1 MSEEAILNLLVENNT
16 YLSPSHIF
24 ISAFRIVG
32 WWIVKGL
39 IFLANCCQDFY
50 KACFQFLDF
59 TEYEPVKNFLSE
71 FKVGVVVVLTISFV
85 IIGYKL
91 LFSTNK
97 NPTVI
102 NNFMIG
108 MFVLCASA
116 TLLTT
121 LNTAMLSANAYI
133 TGGYGGSGNAAN
145 QVVSSCLTDLIYI
158 DKQVGLENMN
168 PENLPHEQLS
178 DEILNNLNFIE
189 VVKDDN
195 KYLTTDNA
203 KKILQKKAVYVPG
216 NTYVLDDIYNGVLM
230 TDFASEY
237 YYRYHLDFFSS
248 TLILLSLVITFAV
261 LGYKVIK
268 LIWEI
273 ITGQFLVILFSGE
286 IVSGQTIKKILEC
299 LRNTYVV
306 MLYTMVSIK
315 LYLLAIDYIMANFT
329 GVIRGGII
337 LCLAFAIIDGPVMI
351 EKILGLDAGLQ
362 SGTAKILAMAHLMS
376 SGARNTMNMVQS
388 QRMNQSMR
396 DMKNAMTTES
406 HSQSDLNN
414 QMRGEMNNQV
424 GSEQRN
430 NFNPENTPNTENQSE
445 NNTNFTDE
453 NGIASENVPN
463 GEEANEFSSMYS
475 DMSENFM
482 PNATEE
488 GDGDITSSMDAELK
502 SGSAG
507 AALHNEQKSNL
518 QEFQQNENDN
528 ASSDMPN
535 ENIFESTV
543 DNNLENHNGSLSDTY
558 NLSWSGG
565 ELQEQLSGKQKGSET
580 FKYNVDANLHQSV
593 EGALEKQDAKNNT
606 NLNGENMSY
615 QNENRSS
622 KNDMK
627 MEKEKLNKE

>member
-1 MSEEAILNLLVENNT
+1 MSEEAILNLLVENHT

-50 KACFQFLDF
+50 KACFRFLDF
-59 TEYEPVKNFLSE
+59 TEYEPVENFLSE
-71 FKVGVVVVLTISFV
+71 FKVGVVVIMTISFV

-97 NPTVI
+97 KPNVI
-102 NNFMIG
+102 TNFMIG

-116 TLLTT
+116 TLLNTI
-121 LNTAMLSANAYI
+121 NTAMFSANAYI
-133 TGGYGGSGNAAN
+133 TAGYGGSGNAAN

-168 PENLPHEQLS
+168 PKNLPHEQLS

-248 TLILLSLVITFAV
+248 ALILLSLIITFSV

-315 LYLLAIDYIMANFT
+315 LYLLAVDYIMANFT

-337 LCLAFAIIDGPVMI
+337 LCLAFAIIDGPIMI

-376 SGARNTMNMVQS
+376 SGVRNTMNMVQS
-388 QRMNQSMR
+388 HRMNQSMQ
-396 DMKNAMTTES
+396 DMKEAMTTES
-406 HSQSDLNN
+406 NPTSNLNN
-414 QMRGEMNNQV
+414 QMQGEMNNQV

-430 NFNPENTPNTENQSE
+430 NFNSENTPNTENQFE
-445 NNTNFTDE
+445 NDTSFTDE
-453 NGIASENVPN
+453 NGEDFENVPN
-463 GEEANEFSSMYS
+463 EEGTNEISSMYS
-475 DMSENFM
+475 DISEDFLSDAVEN
-482 PNATEE
+482 P
-488 GDGDITSSMDAELK
+488 DGDITSSMDADLR
-502 SGSAG
+502 SGSVG
-507 AALHNEQKSNL
+507 APYNEQNSNL
-518 QEFQQNENDN
+518 QEFQQNE
-528 ASSDMPN
+528 SSHVSADMPR
-535 ENIFESTV
+535 ENIFESTA
-543 DNNLENHNGSLSDTY
+543 DNNFESHNSSLSDAY
-558 NLSWSGG
+558 NSG
-565 ELQEQLSGKQKGSET
+565 SSVTQKGSEA
-580 FKYNVDANLHQSV
+580 FKYNADAN
-593 EGALEKQDAKNNT
+593 NIT
-606 NLNGENMSY
+606 LNGGNMPY
-615 QNENRSS
+615 QSERRAN

-627 MEKEKLNKE
+627 MEKGKLNKE

>member
-1 MSEEAILNLLVENNT
+1 MSEEAILNLLVENHT

-50 KACFQFLDF
+50 KACFRFLDF
-59 TEYEPVKNFLSE
+59 TEYEPVENFLSE
-71 FKVGVVVVLTISFV
+71 FKVGVVVIMTISFV

-97 NPTVI
+97 KPSVI
-102 NNFMIG
+102 TNFIIG

-116 TLLTT
+116 TLLNTI
-121 LNTAMLSANAYI
+121 NTAMFSANAYI
-133 TGGYGGSGNAAN
+133 TGSYGGSGAAAN
-145 QVVSSCLTDLIYI
+145 QVVSSCLTDLLYI
-158 DKQVGLENMN
+158 DKQIGLENMN

-178 DEILNNLNFIE
+178 DEVLNNLNFIE
-189 VVKDDN
+189 VVKEDN

-203 KKILQKKAVYVPG
+203 KNILQKKAVYVPG

-248 TLILLSLVITFAV
+248 VLILVSLVITFAV

-315 LYLLAIDYIMANFT
+315 LYLLAVDYIMANFT

-376 SGARNTMNMVQS
+376 SSARNTMNMVQS
-388 QRMNQSMR
+388 HRMNQSMR
-396 DMKNAMTTES
+396 DMRNAMTTES
-406 HSQSDLNN
+406 HSQSELND
-414 QMRGEMNNQV
+414 QMRGEMNNQAR
-424 GSEQRN
+424 SEQRS
-430 NFNPENTPNTENQSE
+430 NFNTDNTPNTENQSE
-445 NNTNFTDE
+445 NNTNFTNE
-453 NGIASENVPN
+453 NGVDSENVPN
-463 GEEANEFSSMYS
+463 GEETNEFSAMYS
-475 DMSENFM
+475 DMPGDYIT

-488 GDGDITSSMDAELK
+488 RDGDITSSMDAELK
-502 SGSAG
+502 SESVG
-507 AALHNEQKSNL
+507 APHNEQNSNL
-518 QEFQQNENDN
+518 QEFQQNENPN
-528 ASSDMPN
+528 ASIEMPK
-535 ENIFESTV
+535 ENIFESTA
-543 DNNLENHNGSLSDTY
+543 DTNLEDRNGSLSDIY
-558 NLSWSGG
+558 NLSGTGG
-565 ELQEQLSGKQKGSET
+565 EFQEQLGENQKGSGN
-580 FKYNVDANLHQSV
+580 FKYNVDANLYQSV
-593 EGALEKQDAKNNT
+593 DSGVEKQSAKDNT
-606 NLNGENMSY
+606 ISSDRNMSY
-615 QNENRSS
+615 QNENRSN

-627 MEKEKLNKE
+627 MEKGKLNKE

>member
-1 MSEEAILNLLVENNT
+1 MSEEAILDLLVENSN
-16 YLSPSHIF
+16 YLSPSNIF
-24 ISAFRIVG
+24 ISPFRIVG

-50 KACFQFLDF
+50 EACFRFLDF

-71 FKVGVVVVLTISFV
+71 FKVGVVVILTISFV

-97 NPTVI
+97 KPTVI
-102 NNFMIG
+102 TNFMIG

-116 TLLTT
+116 TLLNT
-121 LNTAMLSANAYI
+121 LNTAMFSANAYI
-133 TGGYGGSGNAAN
+133 TDSYGENGNAAN

-158 DKQVGLENMN
+158 DKQIGLENMN
-168 PENLPHEQLS
+168 PENLPHEQLG
-178 DEILNNLNFIE
+178 DEALNNLNFIE
-189 VVKDDN
+189 VVKEDN

-203 KKILQKKAVYVPG
+203 KNILQKKAVYVPG

-248 TLILLSLVITFAV
+248 VLILLSLVITFAV

-315 LYLLAIDYIMANFT
+315 LYLLAVDYIMANFT

-388 QRMNQSMR
+388 HRMNQSMR
-396 DMKNAMTTES
+396 DMRNAMTTEG

-424 GSEQRN
+424 SSEQRS
-430 NFNPENTPNTENQSE
+430 NFNTENTPNTENQSE
-445 NNTNFTDE
+445 NNTNFTNE
-453 NGIASENVPN
+453 NGVDSENVPN
-463 GEEANEFSSMYS
+463 GEETNEFSAMYS
-475 DMSENFM
+475 DMPGDYIT

-488 GDGDITSSMDAELK
+488 RDGDITSSMDAELK
-502 SGSAG
+502 SESAG
-507 AALHNEQKSNL
+507 APHNEQNSNL
-518 QEFQQNENDN
+518 QEFQQNENPN
-528 ASSDMPN
+528 ASIEMPK
-535 ENIFESTV
+535 ENIFESTA
-543 DNNLENHNGSLSDTY
+543 DTNLEDRNGSLSDIY
-558 NLSWSGG
+558 NLSGTGG
-565 ELQEQLSGKQKGSET
+565 EFQEQLGENQKGSGN
-580 FKYNVDANLHQSV
+580 FKYNVDANLYQSV
-593 EGALEKQDAKNNT
+593 DSGVEKQSAKDNT
-606 NLNGENMSY
+606 ISSDRNMSY
-615 QNENRSS
+615 QNENRSN

-627 MEKEKLNKE
+627 MEKGKLNKE

>member
-1 MSEEAILNLLVENNT
+1 MSEEAILDLLVENSN
-16 YLSPSHIF
+16 YLSPSNIF
-24 ISAFRIVG
+24 ISPFRIVG

-50 KACFQFLDF
+50 EACFRFLDF

-71 FKVGVVVVLTISFV
+71 FKVGVVVILTISFV

-97 NPTVI
+97 KPTVI
-102 NNFMIG
+102 TNFMIG

-116 TLLTT
+116 TLLNT
-121 LNTAMLSANAYI
+121 LNTAMFSANAYI
-133 TGGYGGSGNAAN
+133 TDSYGENGNAAN

-158 DKQVGLENMN
+158 DKQIGLENMN
-168 PENLPHEQLS
+168 PENLPHEQLG
-178 DEILNNLNFIE
+178 DEVLNNLNFIE
-189 VVKDDN
+189 VVKEDN

-203 KKILQKKAVYVPG
+203 KNILQKKAVYVPG

-248 TLILLSLVITFAV
+248 VLILLSLVITFAV

-315 LYLLAIDYIMANFT
+315 LYLLAVDYIMANFT

-388 QRMNQSMR
+388 HRMNQSMR
-396 DMKNAMTTES
+396 DMRNAMTTEG

-424 GSEQRN
+424 SSEQRS
-430 NFNPENTPNTENQSE
+430 NFNTENTPNTENQSE
-445 NNTNFTDE
+445 NNTNFTNE
-453 NGIASENVPN
+453 NGVDSENVPN
-463 GEEANEFSSMYS
+463 GEETNEFSAMYS
-475 DMSENFM
+475 DMPGDYIT

-488 GDGDITSSMDAELK
+488 RDGDITSSMDAELK
-502 SGSAG
+502 SESVG
-507 AALHNEQKSNL
+507 APHNEQNSNL
-518 QEFQQNENDN
+518 QEFQQNENPN
-528 ASSDMPN
+528 ASIEMPK
-535 ENIFESTV
+535 ENIFESTA
-543 DNNLENHNGSLSDTY
+543 DTNLEDRNGSLSDIY
-558 NLSWSGG
+558 NLSGTGG
-565 ELQEQLSGKQKGSET
+565 EFQEQLGENQKGSGN
-580 FKYNVDANLHQSV
+580 FKYNVDANLYQSV
-593 EGALEKQDAKNNT
+593 DSGVEKQSAKDNT
-606 NLNGENMSY
+606 ISSDRNMSY
-615 QNENRSS
+615 QNENRSN

-627 MEKEKLNKE
+627 MEKGKLNKE

>member
-1 MSEEAILNLLVENNT
+1 MSEEAILDLLVENSN
-16 YLSPSHIF
+16 YLSPSNIF
-24 ISAFRIVG
+24 ISPFRIVG

-50 KACFQFLDF
+50 EACFRFLDF

-71 FKVGVVVVLTISFV
+71 FKVGVVVILTISFV

-97 NPTVI
+97 KPTVI
-102 NNFMIG
+102 TNFMIG

-116 TLLTT
+116 TLLNT
-121 LNTAMLSANAYI
+121 LNTAMFSANAYI
-133 TGGYGGSGNAAN
+133 TDSYGENGNAAN
-145 QVVSSCLTDLIYI
+145 QVVSSCLTVLIYI
-158 DKQVGLENMN
+158 DKQIGLENMN
-168 PENLPHEQLS
+168 PENLPHEQLG
-178 DEILNNLNFIE
+178 DEVLNNLNFIE
-189 VVKDDN
+189 VVKEDN

-203 KKILQKKAVYVPG
+203 KNILQKKAVYVPG

-248 TLILLSLVITFAV
+248 VLILLSLVITFAV

-315 LYLLAIDYIMANFT
+315 LYLLAVDYIMANFT
-329 GVIRGGII
+329 GIIRGGII

-388 QRMNQSMR
+388 HRMNQSMR
-396 DMKNAMTTES
+396 DMRNAMTTEG

-424 GSEQRN
+424 SSEQRS
-430 NFNPENTPNTENQSE
+430 NFNTENTPNTENQSE
-445 NNTNFTDE
+445 NNTNFTNE
-453 NGIASENVPN
+453 NGVDSENVPN
-463 GEEANEFSSMYS
+463 GEETNEFSAMYS
-475 DMSENFM
+475 DMPGDYIT

-488 GDGDITSSMDAELK
+488 RDGDITSSMDAELK
-502 SGSAG
+502 SESAG
-507 AALHNEQKSNL
+507 APHNEQNSNL
-518 QEFQQNENDN
+518 QEFQQNENPN
-528 ASSDMPN
+528 ASIEMPK
-535 ENIFESTV
+535 ENIFESTA
-543 DNNLENHNGSLSDTY
+543 DTNLEDRNGSLSDIY
-558 NLSWSGG
+558 NLSGTGG
-565 ELQEQLSGKQKGSET
+565 EFQEQLGENQKGSGN
-580 FKYNVDANLHQSV
+580 FKYNVDANLYQSV
-593 EGALEKQDAKNNT
+593 DSGVEKQSAKDNT
-606 NLNGENMSY
+606 ISSDRNMSY
-615 QNENRSS
+615 QNENRSN

-627 MEKEKLNKE
+627 MEKGKLNKE

>member
-1 MSEEAILNLLVENNT
+1 MSEEAILNLLVENHT

-50 KACFQFLDF
+50 KACFRFLDF
-59 TEYEPVKNFLSE
+59 TEYEPVENFLSE
-71 FKVGVVVVLTISFV
+71 FKVGVVVIMTISFV

-97 NPTVI
+97 KPSVI
-102 NNFMIG
+102 TNFMIG

-116 TLLTT
+116 TLLNTI
-121 LNTAMLSANAYI
+121 NTAMFSANAYI
-133 TGGYGGSGNAAN
+133 TAGYGGSGNAAN

-168 PENLPHEQLS
+168 PKNLPHEQLS

-248 TLILLSLVITFAV
+248 ALILLSLIITFSV

-315 LYLLAIDYIMANFT
+315 LYLLAVDYIMANFT

-337 LCLAFAIIDGPVMI
+337 LCLAFAIIDGPIMI

-376 SGARNTMNMVQS
+376 SGVRNTMNMVQS
-388 QRMNQSMR
+388 HRMNQSMQ
-396 DMKNAMTTES
+396 DMKEAMTTES
-406 HSQSDLNN
+406 NPTSNLNN
-414 QMRGEMNNQV
+414 QMQGEMNNQV

-430 NFNPENTPNTENQSE
+430 NFNSENTPNTENQFE
-445 NNTNFTDE
+445 NDTSFTDE
-453 NGIASENVPN
+453 NGEDFENVPN
-463 GEEANEFSSMYS
+463 EEGTNEISSMYS
-475 DMSENFM
+475 DISEDFLSDAVEN
-482 PNATEE
+482 P
-488 GDGDITSSMDAELK
+488 DGDITSSMDADLR
-502 SGSAG
+502 SGSVG
-507 AALHNEQKSNL
+507 APYNEQNSNL
-518 QEFQQNENDN
+518 QEFQQNE
-528 ASSDMPN
+528 SSHVSADMPR
-535 ENIFESTV
+535 ENIFESTA
-543 DNNLENHNGSLSDTY
+543 DNNFESHNSSLSDAY
-558 NLSWSGG
+558 NSG
-565 ELQEQLSGKQKGSET
+565 SSVTQKGSEA
-580 FKYNVDANLHQSV
+580 FKYSADAN
-593 EGALEKQDAKNNT
+593 NIT
-606 NLNGENMSY
+606 LNGGNMPY
-615 QNENRSS
+615 QSERRAN

-627 MEKEKLNKE
+627 MEKGKLNKE

>member
-1 MSEEAILNLLVENNT
+1 MSEEAILDLLVENSN
-16 YLSPSHIF
+16 YLSPSNIF
-24 ISAFRIVG
+24 ISPFRIVG

-50 KACFQFLDF
+50 EACFRFLDF

-71 FKVGVVVVLTISFV
+71 FKVGVVVILTISFV

-97 NPTVI
+97 KPTVI
-102 NNFMIG
+102 TNFMIG

-116 TLLTT
+116 TLLNT
-121 LNTAMLSANAYI
+121 LNTAMFSANAYI
-133 TGGYGGSGNAAN
+133 TDSYGENGNAAN

-158 DKQVGLENMN
+158 DKQIGLENMN
-168 PENLPHEQLS
+168 PENLPHEQLG
-178 DEILNNLNFIE
+178 DEVLNNLNFIE
-189 VVKDDN
+189 VVKEDN

-203 KKILQKKAVYVPG
+203 KNILQKKAVYVPG

-248 TLILLSLVITFAV
+248 VLILLSLVITFAV

-315 LYLLAIDYIMANFT
+315 LYLLAVDYIMANFT
-329 GVIRGGII
+329 GIIRGGII

-388 QRMNQSMR
+388 HRMNQSMR
-396 DMKNAMTTES
+396 DMRNAMTTEG

-424 GSEQRN
+424 SSEQRS
-430 NFNPENTPNTENQSE
+430 NFNTENTPNTENQSE
-445 NNTNFTDE
+445 NNTNFTNE
-453 NGIASENVPN
+453 NGVDSENVPN
-463 GEEANEFSSMYS
+463 GEETNEFSAMYS
-475 DMSENFM
+475 DMPGDYIT

-488 GDGDITSSMDAELK
+488 RDGDITSSMDAELK
-502 SGSAG
+502 SESAG
-507 AALHNEQKSNL
+507 APHNEQNSNL
-518 QEFQQNENDN
+518 QEFQQNENPN
-528 ASSDMPN
+528 ASIEMPK
-535 ENIFESTV
+535 ENIFESTA
-543 DNNLENHNGSLSDTY
+543 DTNLEDRNGSLSDIY
-558 NLSWSGG
+558 NLSGTGG
-565 ELQEQLSGKQKGSET
+565 EFQEQLGENQKGSGN
-580 FKYNVDANLHQSV
+580 FKYNVDANLYQSV
-593 EGALEKQDAKNNT
+593 DSGVEKQSAKDNT
-606 NLNGENMSY
+606 ISSDRNMSY
-615 QNENRSS
+615 QNENRSN

-627 MEKEKLNKE
+627 MEKGKLNKE

>member
-1 MSEEAILNLLVENNT
+1 MSEEAILDLLVENSN
-16 YLSPSHIF
+16 YLSPSNIF
-24 ISAFRIVG
+24 ISPFRIVG

-50 KACFQFLDF
+50 EACFRFLDF

-71 FKVGVVVVLTISFV
+71 FKVGVVVILTISFV

-97 NPTVI
+97 KPTVI
-102 NNFMIG
+102 TNFMIG

-116 TLLTT
+116 TLLNT
-121 LNTAMLSANAYI
+121 LNTAMFSANAYI
-133 TGGYGGSGNAAN
+133 TDSYGENGNAAN

-158 DKQVGLENMN
+158 DKQIGLENMN
-168 PENLPHEQLS
+168 PENLPHEQLG
-178 DEILNNLNFIE
+178 DEALNNLNFIE
-189 VVKDDN
+189 VVKEDN

-203 KKILQKKAVYVPG
+203 KNILQKKAVYVPG

-248 TLILLSLVITFAV
+248 VLILLSLVITFAV

-315 LYLLAIDYIMANFT
+315 LYLLAVDYIMANFT

-388 QRMNQSMR
+388 HRMNQSMR
-396 DMKNAMTTES
+396 DMRNAMTTEG

-424 GSEQRN
+424 SSEQRS
-430 NFNPENTPNTENQSE
+430 NFNTENTPNTENQSE
-445 NNTNFTDE
+445 NNTNFTNE
-453 NGIASENVPN
+453 NGVDSENVPN
-463 GEEANEFSSMYS
+463 GEETNEFSAMYS
-475 DMSENFM
+475 DMPGDYIT

-488 GDGDITSSMDAELK
+488 RDGDITSSMDAELK
-502 SGSAG
+502 SESAG
-507 AALHNEQKSNL
+507 APHNEQNSNL
-518 QEFQQNENDN
+518 QEFQQNENPN
-528 ASSDMPN
+528 ASIEMPK
-535 ENIFESTV
+535 ENIFEYTA
-543 DNNLENHNGSLSDTY
+543 DTNLEDRNGSLSDIY
-558 NLSWSGG
+558 NLSGTGG
-565 ELQEQLSGKQKGSET
+565 EFQEQLGENQKGSGN
-580 FKYNVDANLHQSV
+580 FKYNVDANLYQSV
-593 EGALEKQDAKNNT
+593 DSGVEKQSAKDNT
-606 NLNGENMSY
+606 ISSDRNMSY
-615 QNENRSS
+615 QNENRSN

-627 MEKEKLNKE
+627 IEKGKLNKE

>member
-1 MSEEAILNLLVENNT
+1 MSEEAILNLLVENHT

-50 KACFQFLDF
+50 KACFRFLDF
-59 TEYEPVKNFLSE
+59 TEYEPVENFLSE
-71 FKVGVVVVLTISFV
+71 FKVGVVVIMTISFV

-97 NPTVI
+97 KPSVI
-102 NNFMIG
+102 TNFMIG

-116 TLLTT
+116 TLLNTI
-121 LNTAMLSANAYI
+121 NTAMFSANAYI
-133 TGGYGGSGNAAN
+133 TAGYGGSGNAAN

-158 DKQVGLENMN
+158 DKQIGLENMN
-168 PENLPHEQLS
+168 PENLPHEQLG
-178 DEILNNLNFIE
+178 DEVLNNLNFIE
-189 VVKDDN
+189 VVKEDN

-203 KKILQKKAVYVPG
+203 KNILQKKAVYVPG

-248 TLILLSLVITFAV
+248 VLILLSLVITFAV

-315 LYLLAIDYIMANFT
+315 LYLLAVDYIMANFT
-329 GVIRGGII
+329 GIIRGGII

-388 QRMNQSMR
+388 HRMNQSMR
-396 DMKNAMTTES
+396 DMRNAMTTEG

-424 GSEQRN
+424 SSEQRS
-430 NFNPENTPNTENQSE
+430 NFNTENTPNTENQSE
-445 NNTNFTDE
+445 NNTNFTNE
-453 NGIASENVPN
+453 NGVDSENVPN
-463 GEEANEFSSMYS
+463 GEETNEFSAMYS
-475 DMSENFM
+475 DMPGDYIT

-488 GDGDITSSMDAELK
+488 RDGDITSSMDAELK
-502 SGSAG
+502 SESAG
-507 AALHNEQKSNL
+507 APHNEQNSNL
-518 QEFQQNENDN
+518 QEFQQNENPN
-528 ASSDMPN
+528 ASIEMPK
-535 ENIFESTV
+535 ENIFESTA
-543 DNNLENHNGSLSDTY
+543 DTNLEDRNGSLSDIY
-558 NLSWSGG
+558 NLSGTGG
-565 ELQEQLSGKQKGSET
+565 EFQEQLGENQKGSGN
-580 FKYNVDANLHQSV
+580 FKYNVDANLYQSV
-593 EGALEKQDAKNNT
+593 DSGVEKQSAKDNT
-606 NLNGENMSY
+606 ISSDRNMSY
-615 QNENRSS
+615 QNENRSN

-627 MEKEKLNKE
+627 MEKGKLNKE

>member
-1 MSEEAILNLLVENNT
+1 MSEEAILNLLVENHT

-50 KACFQFLDF
+50 KACFRFLDF
-59 TEYEPVKNFLSE
+59 TEYEPVENFLSE
-71 FKVGVVVVLTISFV
+71 FKVGVVVIMTISFV

-97 NPTVI
+97 KPSVI
-102 NNFMIG
+102 TNFIIG

-116 TLLTT
+116 TLLNTI
-121 LNTAMLSANAYI
+121 NTAMFSANAYI
-133 TGGYGGSGNAAN
+133 TGSYGGSGNAAN

-168 PENLPHEQLS
+168 PKNLPHEQLS

-248 TLILLSLVITFAV
+248 VLILLSLVITFAV

-315 LYLLAIDYIMANFT
+315 LYLLAVDYIMANFT

-376 SGARNTMNMVQS
+376 SSARNTMNMVQS
-388 QRMNQSMR
+388 HRMNQSMR
-396 DMKNAMTTES
+396 DMRNAMTTES
-406 HSQSDLNN
+406 HSQSELND
-414 QMRGEMNNQV
+414 QMRGEMNNQAR
-424 GSEQRN
+424 SEQRS
-430 NFNPENTPNTENQSE
+430 NFNTDNTPNTENQSE
-445 NNTNFTDE
+445 NNTNFTNE
-453 NGIASENVPN
+453 NGVDSENVPN
-463 GEEANEFSSMYS
+463 GEETNEFSAMYS
-475 DMSENFM
+475 DMPGDYIT

-488 GDGDITSSMDAELK
+488 RDGDITSSMDAELK
-502 SGSAG
+502 SESVG
-507 AALHNEQKSNL
+507 APHNEQNSNL
-518 QEFQQNENDN
+518 QEFQQNENPN
-528 ASSDMPN
+528 ASIEMPK
-535 ENIFESTV
+535 ENIFESTA
-543 DNNLENHNGSLSDTY
+543 DTNLEDRNGSLSDIY
-558 NLSWSGG
+558 NLSGTGG
-565 ELQEQLSGKQKGSET
+565 EFQEQLGENQKGSGN
-580 FKYNVDANLHQSV
+580 FKYNVDANLYQSV
-593 EGALEKQDAKNNT
+593 DSGVEKQSAKDNT
-606 NLNGENMSY
+606 ISSDRNMSY
-615 QNENRSS
+615 QNENRSN

-627 MEKEKLNKE
+627 MEKGKLNKE